1 MSENER
7 RFLNEMYSA
16 VLERTIRRLWILCI
30 ILVVLLVSSNLAWIY
45 YENQFEEIEIIQDS
59 SDGNNNFIGKDGN
72 IYNGITNN
80 QNSQEKE

>member
-59 SDGNNNFIGKDGN
+59 SNGSNNFIGKDGN
-72 IYNGITNN
+72 IYNGITDN
-80 QNSQEKE
+80 QNPKEKE